1 MKVPINRI
9 RLTNDA
15 EDDDEDDDG
24 DGHEHVN
31 SGAKVGD
38 AVPKVLSTLEMRVF
52 GEAAHSS
59 SSISIAFRG
68 FRIFTQ
74 DIYCE
79 YFCVRHRFNHSS
91 ISIGVISIVKLTPS
105 AHLSRGPHS

>member
-1 MKVPINRI
+1 MKILINRI

-38 AVPKVLSTLEMRVF
+38 AVPKVLSTLERKKCQHLVKLLTPILF
-52 GEAAHSS
+52 ILLVLSVDI
-59 SSISIAFRG
+59 SISI
-68 FRIFTQ
+68 
-74 DIYCE
+74 
-79 YFCVRHRFNHSS
+79 SS
-91 ISIGVISIVKLTPS
+91 GSY
-105 AHLSRGPHS
+105 